1 MCGRYTLY
9 LPWSEIHRLYNLTLM
24 SDQARN
30 TQPRYNIC
38 PTQDVLFVTHSDEG
52 MKLRE
57 GRWGLVPFW
66 AKELGN
72 FSTFNAMSEEADKKQ
87 CSERLSRASG
97 AQSRPMAFMSG
108 RRMQKTAV
116 VTLGTSI
123 CQSIRRFPS
132 LDYGQLMRL
141 SGSQAE
147 RWFGKSGQRR

>member
-72 FSTFNAMSEEADKKQ
+72 FST
-87 CSERLSRASG
+87 SRC
-97 AQSRPMAFMSG
+97 QKRPIKNNVQRGFQEQAAPNPG
-108 RRMQKTAV
+108 RW
-116 VTLGTSI
+116 L
-123 CQSIRRFPS
+123 
-132 LDYGQLMRL
+132 L
-141 SGSQAE
+141 
-147 RWFGKSGQRR
+147 